1 MNTKP
6 SNLDQREISRFD
18 ALASRW
24 WDPQGELRTLHAI
37 NPLRLR
43 YIGDRTGLRGKRVL
57 DVGCGG
63 GLLSEA
69 MAERGAEVTGIDMAE
84 EPLTVARLHRHESG
98 QKVNYLKSSAEALAA
113 ESPAQFDVV
122 TCLEMLEHIPEP
134 AAVVQA
140 CATLVKPKG
149 AVFFST
155 LNRHPKAFLFAIL
168 GAEYALRMLPRGTHA
183 YEKFIRPSELDA
195 WARAS
200 GLSLRHSCGLHYNP
214 LTRAYH
220 LGGDLDVNYFMH
232 YQRST

>member
-1 MNTKP
+1 MTTKP
-6 SNLDQREISRFD
+6 SNFDQREISRFD

-43 YIGDRTGLRGKRVL
+43 YIEDRAGLRGKRVL

-69 MAERGAEVTGIDMAE
+69 MAARGAEVTGIDMADE
-84 EPLTVARLHRHESG
+84 ALTVAKLHRHESG
-98 QKVNYLKSSAEALAA
+98 QQVNYLKSSAEALAA
-113 ESPAQFDVV
+113 ESPGHFDVV
-122 TCLEMLEHIPEP
+122 TCLEMLEHVPEP
-134 AAVVQA
+134 AAVVHA
-140 CATLVKPKG
+140 CAALVKPEG

-155 LNRHPKAFLFAIL
+155 LNRHPKGFLFAIL
-168 GAEYALRMLPRGTHA
+168 GAEYALHMLPRGTHE

-200 GLSLRHSCGLHYNP
+200 GLSLQHSCGLHYNP

-220 LGGDLDVNYFMH
+220 LGGNLDVNYFMH